1 MLQFWLNSDNNN
13 MHRKRPTVRFEVFYL
28 KLNSL
33 NIYVNE
39 KCWQQIVEK
48 GEMRFIPDTGF
59 RKT

>member
-1 MLQFWLNSDNNN
+1 MLQFWLNSDNND
-13 MHRKRPTVRFEVFYL
+13 MHCKRPTVRIAVFYL

-48 GEMRFIPDTGF
+48 RETRFIPDTGF
-59 RKT
+59 RKA